1 MSVRSYWQNS
11 KNVSYKVSAGV
22 RYVFLFFYFY
32 FFFYFIL
39 FYFYFY
45 FFSFFLP
52 KHVNIEA
59 VYQYM
64 YPVNL
69 PNAGPQLGPLFNMG

>member
-39 FYFYFY
+39 CYFYFY